1 MGTSK
6 YDGGNPVMDYHPIQ
20 GRVAILLASCFMLR
34 KRDLS
39 VRPMGHLGLS
49 KGFTLLFLCAVGD
62 SHLSLVTLNLETS
75 TPQIY

>member
-1 MGTSK
+1 MRTSK

-20 GRVAILLASCFMLR
+20 GGSSNTPSCFMLR
-34 KRDLS
+34 KQDLS
-39 VRPMGHLGLS
+39 VSPMGHLGLS

-75 TPQIY
+75 MPQIY